1 MENKVLN
8 LIKEELENENL
19 IVDSVN
25 YVVEDNV
32 KYLRIIIDKE
42 GFVTSED
49 CVKATK
55 IINPIIDEANI
66 IDESYVLDVCSKE
79 RG

>member
-1 MENKVLN
+1 MENKALN

>member
-55 IINPIIDEANI
+55 IINPIIDNANI

>member
-8 LIKEELENENL
+8 LIKEDLEKEN
-19 IVDSVN
+19 IKIDSVK
-25 YVVEDNV
+25 YIIEDGV
-32 KYLRIIIDKE
+32 KFLRITIDKE
-42 GFVTSED
+42 GFITSDD

-55 IINPIIDEANI
+55 IINPIIDKMDLIKEP
-66 IDESYVLDVCSKE
+66 YVLDVCSKE